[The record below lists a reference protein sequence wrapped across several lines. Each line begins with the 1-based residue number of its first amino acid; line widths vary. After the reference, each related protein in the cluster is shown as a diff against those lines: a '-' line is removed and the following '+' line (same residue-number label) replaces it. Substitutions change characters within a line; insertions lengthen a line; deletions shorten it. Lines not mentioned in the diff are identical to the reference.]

1 MTIIGIDIGGS
12 TTKIVGLRNG
22 EILHPLQVRATDPLT
37 SVYGA
42 FGRYISENA
51 LVLSDISEVKVT
63 GVGSTYIKENVYGIR
78 TSHIDEF
85 RAIGLGGLYLSGLRD
100 AVIVSMGTGTAFV
113 HADGSEIVHIGG
125 TGVGGGTLLG
135 LSSELLEVHNFEN
148 IVELAKNGDLSHIDL
163 TIGDLTRTDSS
174 MPSDTTASNFG
185 NISDYATKEDK
196 AYGLINMIFQ
206 TVGIM
211 AVFAAR
217 AYGLKDIVLCGNLTA
232 VPFASRLFAQIENLH
247 GVKFYIPER
256 AEYVTAL
263 GAALA

>member
-22 EILHPLQVRATDPLT
+22 EILNPLQVRATDPLT

-42 FGRYISENA
+42 FGRYISENS
-51 LVLSDISEVKVT
+51 LILSDIAEVKVT
-63 GVGSTYIKENVYGIR
+63 GVGSTYMKENVYGIQ
-78 TSHIDEF
+78 TAHIDEF
-85 RAIGLGGLYLSGLRD
+85 RAIGLGGLYMSGLSD
-100 AVIVSMGTGTAFV
+100 AVIASMGTGTAFV
-113 HADGSEIVHIGG
+113 HADRNEIVHIGG

-135 LSSELLEVHNFEN
+135 LSSELLEVHSFDNV
-148 IVELAKNGDLSHIDL
+148 VELAKNGDLSRIDL

-174 MPSDTTASNFG
+174 MPSETTASNFG
-185 NISDYATKEDK
+185 NISDYASKADK

-206 TVGIM
+206 TIGIM
-211 AVFAAR
+211 AVFAVR
-217 AYGLKDIVLCGNLTA
+217 SYGLKDIVLCGNLTA
-232 VPFASRLFAQIENLH
+232 VPFAPHLFAQIEKLH
-247 GVKFYIPER
+247 GVKFHIPDR